1 MNHYWIIILL
11 YHHVKYCELHRN
23 VERHKTCYYSPLL
36 CPMLLVNSHHG
47 NINLIC
53 FFRAGPTVS
62 LADEWQHMAA
72 AHAPL
77 TWIYRPYT
85 HMLLWHTKS
94 SDRASAYVRYWMLRV
109 IRAVCVCACVCA
121 CVRYI
126 HGMAYAQ
133 KIHVSASVACEWHM
147 STLRLLWLHARFSLH
162 LCVHLYLCVCM
173 CVHAC
178 EFVYWAQA
186 CVVVIRIG
194 QLCSF
199 VFSPKALGLSH
210 WLGIRDGGREK
221 ERENS
226 SEWGNRDQFCQNWVH
241 TPGAK
246 ELGWPGESEEGE
258 RAEEGVCEGVG
269 GERGGCSAAIYI
281 ILFWT

>member
-1 MNHYWIIILL
+1 MW
-11 YHHVKYCELHRN
+11 
-23 VERHKTCYYSPLL
+23 HKTSDYSTLL
-36 CPMLLVNSHHG
+36 CPVNFHHSSH
-47 NINLIC
+47 L
-53 FFRAGPTVS
+53 FFQTGAGPTVS
-62 LADEWQHMAA
+62 LADDWQHMAA

-94 SDRASAYVRYWMLRV
+94 SGCVSAYACDCMLRV
-109 IRAVCVCACVCA
+109 IRAVCVCACV
-121 CVRYI
+121 RYI
-126 HGMAYAQ
+126 HTMAYAQ

-147 STLRLLWLHARFSLH
+147 STHIGFYDHMHSFPCICVWVRAR
-162 LCVHLYLCVCM
+162 V
-173 CVHAC
+173 C

-210 WLGIRDGGREK
+210 WLGIRDREREK

-226 SEWGNRDQFCQNWVH
+226 SE
-241 TPGAK
+241 
-246 ELGWPGESEEGE
+246 
-258 RAEEGVCEGVG
+258 
-269 GERGGCSAAIYI
+269 
-281 ILFWT
+281 